1 MDGICYI
8 MCPGTAINH
17 HETDP
22 NTSMKKISDTEI
34 HIYAMKDLYPG
45 DEICYNYN
53 FNGTPPKWL
62 ADFVRIH
69 KIPLPFSGF
78 NDYMEK

>member
-34 HIYAMKDLYPG
+34 HIYAIQGMKFATITILMVLHQ
-45 DEICYNYN
+45 
-53 FNGTPPKWL
+53 NGWQIL
-62 ADFVRIH
+62 
-69 KIPLPFSGF
+69 
-78 NDYMEK
+78 